1 MSIIWG
7 SPQQLFL
14 KGPAPKGSG
23 ALLSVPVLPSALLT
37 LGNPHLVKTNVV
49 SRNRTTHI
57 SAHPQTSLAVP
68 SESPTPEN
76 QAPSLCAA
84 GGTSS
89 LLWGDAVWGYLTP
102 GAGILLQAP
111 VTCSEPCRQAPCG
124 TQGGQSHGVIP
135 HHHSQN
141 PKCQELRWD
150 TRQRLEAH
158 PHRSPCPS
166 SPCPPLDTDK
176 ATSRT
181 VPTRL
186 WGDHPHCGLPPCPK
200 HPQAPQPS
208 TLLHPRLRTPRFS
221 HTQPS

>member
-68 SESPTPEN
+68 SVSLTPKN

-102 GAGILLQAP
+102 GAGILLWAP

-124 TQGGQSHGVIP
+124 TQGGQSP
-135 HHHSQN
+135 PSQ
-141 PKCQELRWD
+141 PESQMPG
-150 TRQRLEAH
+150 TPVGHTPAA
-158 PHRSPCPS
+158 RSTS
-166 SPCPPLDTDK
+166 SPLALPQLPLPSPGHRQSHLQD
-176 ATSRT
+176 R
-181 VPTRL
+181 
-186 WGDHPHCGLPPCPK
+186 PH
-200 HPQAPQPS
+200 QAVG
-208 TLLHPRLRTPRFS
+208 
-221 HTQPS
+221 